1 MAMNRSEINQAIRA
15 AEVFFAANS
24 FHLPPLA
31 FWRPEEWRGRPGL
44 AEIVACHL
52 GWDVTDFGLG
62 DFARQGLL
70 LFTLRNGVA
79 ENDCYG
85 KPYAEKIMVAR
96 EEQKTILH
104 YHRRKTEDIINR
116 GGGKLCFRLFD
127 RDGERGLSPQPVRV
141 SRDGVATTVAAGET
155 VTLCPGESLTLTPG
169 LFHEFWAAKGAGPVL
184 IGEVS
189 SVNDDHHDNVFY
201 DRQERFPEIIED
213 EPPYRLL
220 VGDVQAYT
228 GRQ

>member
-1 MAMNRSEINQAIRA
+1 MKRSEINQAIRA
-15 AEVFFAANS
+15 AEEFFAACR

-31 FWRPEEWRGRPGL
+31 FWTQEEWRRRSGL
-44 AEIVACHL
+44 AEVVACHL

-62 DFARQGLL
+62 DFSRQGLL

-79 ENDCYG
+79 GNGCSG
-85 KPYAEKIMVAR
+85 KPYAEKIMIAR

-116 GGGKLCFRLFD
+116 GGGRLCFRLFD
-127 RDGERGLSPQPVRV
+127 REGERGLSPQPVRV
-141 SRDGVATTVAAGET
+141 SRDGMTTSVAAGET
-155 VTLCPGESLTLTPG
+155 VTLNPGESLTLTSG
-169 LFHEFWAAKGAGPVL
+169 LFHEFWAAKGTGPVL

-201 DRQERFPEIIED
+201 DCRDRFPSIMED

-220 VGDVQAYT
+220 VGDVQAMPEK
-228 GRQ
+228 Q